1 MSEKKATT
9 IRAKATQKPCNRI
22 KIFIRVEDPDNS
34 GSAQIRVQMAGT
46 LEPLMGTEFIE
57 ALKDALGDIIPARL
71 DDFYFENSK
80 GWPKCLVIPFP
91 GNETEH

>member
-1 MSEKKATT
+1 MSEKKATV
-9 IRAKATQKPCNRI
+9 IRAKADQKTYNRV
-22 KIFIRVEDPDNS
+22 KIFIRVEDSDNS
-34 GSAQIRVQMAGT
+34 GSAQIKVQMAGI

-91 GNETEH
+91 GDSTEQ